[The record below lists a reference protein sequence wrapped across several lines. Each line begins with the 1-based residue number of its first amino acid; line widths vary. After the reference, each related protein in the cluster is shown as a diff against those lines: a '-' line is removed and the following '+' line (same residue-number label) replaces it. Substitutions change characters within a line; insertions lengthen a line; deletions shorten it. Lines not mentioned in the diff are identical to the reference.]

1 MASRKV
7 GLLVAVFGLLCACV
21 ASDDSGAPGAATRP
35 AATGFTAAN
44 DSGAQPGMRLVGL
57 NSCVAVGQSVSYSHL
72 TDDSLSGDVDG
83 FRVDFTRVDST
94 RWVGDGSVSAGDLG
108 LPSPVVLH
116 AWSEEKSTLRFA
128 LVENADTV
136 WFSVRVSCDE
146 LTGTMWRRTDT
157 LTVRAAGTVYWKP
170 GARTG

>member
-1 MASRKV
+1 MASREV
-7 GLLVAVFGLLCACV
+7 GLLVAALSVLCACV
-21 ASDDSGAPGAATRP
+21 ASDDAGAPEAATQVAEAVV
-35 AATGFTAAN
+35 AAES
-44 DSGAQPGMRLVGL
+44 DSGTRLGTRLAGM

-83 FRVDFTRVDST
+83 FRVAFTRVDST

-108 LPSPVVLH
+108 LPVPVV
-116 AWSEEKSTLRFA
+116 AQAASEADSALRFA
-128 LVENADTV
+128 LVEYADTV
-136 WFSVRVSCDE
+136 WFRVRVSCDE
-146 LTGTMWRRTDT
+146 FTGTMWRRADT